1 VLTDTEVNGDVR
13 IVVVTSCAGGIAHTY
28 MAAEALQKA
37 AKEAG
42 DQIRVEVQGSMGVE
56 EELTQEEIDGA
67 DLVMWVADIAIM
79 KSERFRNVNVI
90 EAIPHDAI
98 ADARKVLA
106 KAKKEAGLA

>member
-1 VLTDTEVNGDVR
+1 VK
-13 IVVVTSCAGGIAHTY
+13 IVAVTSCAGGIAHTY

-37 AKEAG
+37 AKASG
-42 DQIRVEVQGSMGVE
+42 DEIKVEVQGSMGVE
-56 EELTQEEIDGA
+56 QELTQQEVESA

-79 KSERFRNVNVI
+79 RSERFRNVRVI

-98 ADARKVLA
+98 ANAKKVLD